1 MDILIVTVVLIAA
14 IVLLIMQKL
23 PVDLTAIC
31 IMVVLIVTGILT
43 PKEAFL
49 GFSNPAPITVA
60 ILFAVSHGLMRTG
73 ALDFITTS
81 VIKFS
86 RGEPKRLLFLTLFLV
101 GGFSSFL
108 NNTPVVV
115 LFISVITAVC
125 FEYSL
130 SPSKFLLPI
139 SFVSI
144 LAGTSTLIGTS
155 TNILVSDLAVQHGMD
170 RIAG

>member
-1 MDILIVTVVLIAA
+1 MDILIVTTILVAA
-14 IVLLIMQKL
+14 IVLLVTQKL
-23 PVDLTAIC
+23 PVDLTAIS
-31 IMVVLIVTGILT
+31 IMVVLIVTGILS

-60 ILFAVSHGLMRTG
+60 ILFAVSHGLMRSG
-73 ALDFITTS
+73 ALDFITAS

-115 LFISVITAVC
+115 LFISVIMAVC

-130 SPSKFLLPI
+130 SPCRLVYQADLLG
-139 SFVSI
+139 S
-144 LAGTSTLIGTS
+144 
-155 TNILVSDLAVQHGMD
+155 
-170 RIAG
+170 R

>member
-1 MDILIVTVVLIAA
+1 MDADIVVVSIVLFAA
-14 IVLLIMQKL
+14 IVLLVTEKL

-31 IMVVLIVTGILT
+31 IIVALIVTGILT
-43 PKEAFL
+43 PKEALL

-60 ILFAVSHGLMRTG
+60 VLFAVSRGLVRSG
-73 ALDFITTS
+73 ALDFITAS
-81 VIKFS
+81 VIRFS
-86 RGEPKRLLFLTLFLV
+86 RGEPKRLLFFTLFLV

-115 LFISVITAVC
+115 LFITVIMAVC

-139 SFVSI
+139 SFVCFLGISFWAM
-144 LAGTSTLIGTS
+144 L
-155 TNILVSDLAVQHGMD
+155 
-170 RIAG
+170 R